1 MRIIVAAVGKA
12 RSAPEQALF
21 EDYARRLVKGG
32 PAGLTLELAEV
43 EERRKLAGEPLR
55 KAEAGLLL
63 ARIPRDSTLVAL
75 DGRGKVVGSE
85 AFANQLARWRDE
97 GVSDLAFVIG
107 GADGLDPALV
117 RRARFVLSL
126 GAMIWPHLLVRAM
139 LAEQIYRAQSILLG
153 HPYHRA

>member
-1 MRIIVAAVGKA
+1 MRIIVAAVGRA
-12 RSAPEQALF
+12 RAAPEQALF

-43 EERRKLAGEPLR
+43 EERRKIAGEALR
-55 KAEAGLLL
+55 KAEAELLL
-63 ARIPRDSTLVAL
+63 ARIPKDSTLVAL
-75 DGRGKVVGSE
+75 DGRGKALGSE

-97 GVSDLAFVIG
+97 GIGDLAFVIG
-107 GADGLDPALV
+107 GADGLDPAVL

-126 GAMIWPHLLVRAM
+126 GSMTWPHLLVRAM